1 VAALSAGRPDAA
13 GELPAYPEEVAAVRR
28 ERSAQGRPPVFELS
42 VEEARRL
49 DLEEIQ
55 DEAGPVEPV
64 ARVEELEYEGPAEPL
79 RARLYAPEAQRPP
92 LFVYFHGGG
101 WVLGELDL
109 VDGIARALANAAGI
123 AVLSCEYRR
132 PPEHPFPAAVEDAEA
147 AVRWGAANAEEL
159 GVDGGRLAVG
169 GDSAGGNLAAVV
181 TQRLRDSGGPAL
193 AFQLLIYPVT
203 QHGADTR
210 SSRAVVDTVFLTTRS
225 MTWYWDH
232 YLPDPDLGRDP
243 RASPLLA
250 ESFEGL
256 PPALVITA
264 EHDPL
269 LDEGE
274 QYARRLA
281 DAGVAVK
288 LSRYAGMPH
297 GFFRMTG
304 ELSAARDAQAE
315 SAAALRNALQ
325 ARR

>member
-1 VAALSAGRPDAA
+1 M
-13 GELPAYPEEVAAVRR
+13 AVRR
-28 ERSAQGRPPVFELS
+28 ARVARGLPPVFELS

-49 DLEEIQ
+49 DREEIEEQ
-55 DEAGPVEPV
+55 SGPVEPV
-64 ARVEELEYEGPAEPL
+64 ARVEELEFEGPAGPL
-79 RARLYAPEAQRPP
+79 RARLYAPEVQRPP
-92 LFVYFHGGG
+92 LLVYLHGGG
-101 WVLGELDL
+101 WVLGELDS
-109 VDGIARALANAAGI
+109 VDGIARGLANAAGI

-132 PPEHPFPAAVEDAEA
+132 PPEHPFPAAAEDAEA
-147 AVRWGAANAEEL
+147 AVRWGAASAEGL
-159 GVDGGRLAVG
+159 GVDGARLAVG

-193 AFQLLIYPVT
+193 AFQLLIYPAT
-203 QHGADTR
+203 QHRADTR
-210 SSRAVVDTVFLTTRS
+210 SSREFVDTVFLTARS

-232 YLPDPDLGRDP
+232 YLPAPEHGRDP

-269 LDEGE
+269 LDEGQ

-281 DAGVAVK
+281 EAGVPVK
-288 LSRYAGMPH
+288 LSHYDGMPH
-297 GFFRMTG
+297 GFFTMTS
-304 ELSAARDAQAE
+304 ELAGARDAQAE